1 MSVPIA
7 VFRLT
12 EYLDKYIRHPRQQNY
27 PMNLAPFTH
36 PSVYLSVFPFA
47 TPKFS
52 ELERQFFLIFCLK
65 LDSCQ
70 VGNATKSKF

>member
-1 MSVPIA
+1 MPVPIA

-12 EYLDKYIRHPRQQNY
+12 EYLDKYIWHPRQQKY

-47 TPKFS
+47 TQGLRIGTSVFS
-52 ELERQFFLIFCLK
+52 DFLPE
-65 LDSCQ
+65 
-70 VGNATKSKF
+70 VR